1 MPSHLSFTAEEMLFA
16 ANLVEE
22 FECSDAV
29 IVRQLILDMA
39 ISRRFAHG
47 DDDVSFPEMMRPLI
61 KLRMARQAAKA
72 FDGTSKA
79 IH

>member
-1 MPSHLSFTAEEMLFA
+1 MPSYLSFTTEDMLFA
-16 ANLVEE
+16 ANLVDE

-47 DDDVSFPEMMRPLI
+47 DDDVSFPAMMRPLI
-61 KLRMARQAAKA
+61 KLRMAR
-72 FDGTSKA
+72 
-79 IH
+79 

>member
-1 MPSHLSFTAEEMLFA
+1 MPSYLSFTTEEVLFA
-16 ANLVEE
+16 ANLVGE
-22 FECSDAV
+22 FECSDAD
-29 IVRQLILDMA
+29 IVRQLILDMV
-39 ISRRFAHG
+39 ISRRFAQG

-72 FDGTSKA
+72 FAGASKA